1 MSTEEQRKLM
11 KEDIIKLFLSIH
23 SSSYSPPKSSSS
35 KLITTTTSSPRTE
48 KLKIMIE
55 DHLPSMFTANL
66 ITPTHPPYAV

>member
-1 MSTEEQRKLM
+1 MSTEEQRKQM

-23 SSSYSPPKSSSS
+23 SSSYSPPK
-35 KLITTTTSSPRTE
+35 LITTTASSPRTE